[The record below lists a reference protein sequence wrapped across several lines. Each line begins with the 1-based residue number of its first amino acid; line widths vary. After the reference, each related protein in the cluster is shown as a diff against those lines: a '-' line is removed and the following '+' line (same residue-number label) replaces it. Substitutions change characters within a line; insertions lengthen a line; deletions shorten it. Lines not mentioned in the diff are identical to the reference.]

1 MMASMGWAPGQG
13 LGRQPGGGRT
23 ELVLPVLKHGRGG
36 LGSSAHVKRLGAQ
49 RTAFRRG
56 TAGGAAGTGA
66 AAGGKAGGKALEAE
80 A

>member
-1 MMASMGWAPGQG
+1 MLGSMGWAPGQG

-23 ELVLPVLKHGRGG
+23 VPVLPVLKHGKGG

-49 RTAFRRG
+49 HTAFRRVTTGG
-56 TAGGAAGTGA
+56 TAA
-66 AAGGKAGGKALEAE
+66 AAVGGGEIVAMAAE